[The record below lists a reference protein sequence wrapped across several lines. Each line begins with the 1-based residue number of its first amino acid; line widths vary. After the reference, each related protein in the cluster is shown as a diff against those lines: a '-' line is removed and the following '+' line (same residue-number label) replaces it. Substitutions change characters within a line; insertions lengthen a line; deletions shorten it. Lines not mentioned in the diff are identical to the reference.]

1 MLADAFESLKKYD
14 WGTDL
19 ATLSP
24 IEDATVAA
32 HDSDEVRHDLEKRLI
47 AALQGHL
54 SRDAHDYVCR
64 KLAMVG
70 SAAAVPALAAQLA
83 NKATSHMA
91 RYALE
96 RIPAP
101 EAGAALL
108 QALGTVNGNLKIG
121 VISSLAAR
129 GEVAAV
135 VPLDRL
141 LRSDDR
147 ALALAAALAV
157 GAIGSVQSVSV
168 LQSALRTG
176 TGDQK
181 AVIDALLHCAESLLA
196 QNRQLDAM
204 SVYNSLAEDGRD
216 RLVRLAATRGLLVC
230 AAKRA

>member
-19 ATLSP
+19 AELTP
-24 IEDATVAA
+24 IEEATVAA
-32 HDSDEVRHDLEKRLI
+32 HDNKEVRHDLESRLL

-64 KLAMVG
+64 KLAIVG
-70 SAAAVPALAAQLA
+70 SAAAVPTLAAQLP

-96 RIPAP
+96 RIPGP
-101 EAGAALL
+101 EAGHALR
-108 QALGTVNGNLKIG
+108 QALGTVKGKLKIG

-129 GEVAAV
+129 RDTDAVA
-135 VPLDRL
+135 PLDAL
-141 LRSDDR
+141 LRTDDP
-147 ALALAAALAV
+147 ALARSAALAV
-157 GAIGSVQSVSV
+157 GTIGSPESVGV

-181 AVIDALLHCAESLLA
+181 AVIDALLECAELLLA
-196 QNRQLDAM
+196 QNRTTDAL
-204 SVYNSLAEDGRD
+204 SIYHSLSEERHG
-216 RLVRLAATRGLLVC
+216 RLVRLAATRGLLAC
-230 AAKRA
+230 SAKQA